1 MVYTRDKIGELCFLP
16 ETKTEE
22 RGFLTETNES
32 IEGSYQRQKRR
43 KMVSTRDKR
52 SEKVFL
58 PETR

>member
-1 MVYTRDKIGELCFLP
+1 MFPARDKR
-16 ETKTEE
+16 EE

-43 KMVSTRDKR
+43 KMVSTIDKR